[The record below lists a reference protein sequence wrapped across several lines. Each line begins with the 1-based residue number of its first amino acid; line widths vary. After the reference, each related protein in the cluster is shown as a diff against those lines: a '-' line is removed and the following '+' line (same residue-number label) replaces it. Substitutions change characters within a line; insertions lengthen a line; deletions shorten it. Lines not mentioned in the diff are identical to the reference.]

1 MVRIVH
7 FCLDLIEFEQNLSD
21 AAECAAR
28 GVSLKV
34 LLMQN
39 FQTAATVLTHRLPH
53 SAKPHARILPQRGIK
68 MNKAEMNQSEMNAA
82 PSGRKKYP
90 WTLKRVLAWVLI
102 AALVSMY
109 LVTFV
114 LSLSS
119 SPAAGTA
126 FRASL
131 LLTIALPVIAWIFI
145 WAVGALQH
153 RTSIASL
160 KLLNSNP
167 QARKEM
173 EEAVQESEK
182 KEKNNTSKSK

>member
-1 MVRIVH
+1 
-7 FCLDLIEFEQNLSD
+7 
-21 AAECAAR
+21 
-28 GVSLKV
+28 
-34 LLMQN
+34 
-39 FQTAATVLTHRLPH
+39 
-53 SAKPHARILPQRGIK
+53 
-68 MNKAEMNQSEMNAA
+68 MNHTEMKQSEKN
-82 PSGRKKYP
+82 GRSHQN
-90 WTLKRVLAWVLI
+90 TLKRVLAWVLI

-182 KEKNNTSKSK
+182 REKNNKSTSK

>member
-1 MVRIVH
+1 MRGTG
-7 FCLDLIEFEQNLSD
+7 CKFESSADAELSNSSNGAD
-21 AAECAAR
+21 APAAAFGKTACADFA
-28 GVSLKV
+28 
-34 LLMQN
+34 
-39 FQTAATVLTHRLPH
+39 
-53 SAKPHARILPQRGIK
+53 SAGYKIK

-182 KEKNNTSKSK
+182 REENNTSKSK

>member
-1 MVRIVH
+1 
-7 FCLDLIEFEQNLSD
+7 
-21 AAECAAR
+21 
-28 GVSLKV
+28 
-34 LLMQN
+34 
-39 FQTAATVLTHRLPH
+39 
-53 SAKPHARILPQRGIK
+53 
-68 MNKAEMNQSEMNAA
+68 MNHTEMNQPQKNVHSHQSTASSRASRTGSASTASVSSDRRGAQTAETA
-82 PSGRKKYP
+82 PSSRKKYP

-119 SPAAGTA
+119 SLAAGTA

-167 QARKEM
+167 EARKEM
-173 EEAVQESEK
+173 EKAVQESEK

>member
-1 MVRIVH
+1 MVWIVH
-7 FCLDLIEFEQNLSD
+7 SYSDLIKFVQDLSD

-28 GVSLKV
+28 SV
-34 LLMQN
+34 
-39 FQTAATVLTHRLPH
+39 
-53 SAKPHARILPQRGIK
+53 K

-82 PSGRKKYP
+82 PTGRKKYP

-145 WAVGALQH
+145 WQH

-182 KEKNNTSKSK
+182 REENNTSKSK